1 MANDR
6 IATFDIL
13 HSEIRHSRPP
23 RLSGPTGFTLV
34 ELLVV
39 IAIIGILVALLLPAI
54 QAAREAARR
63 AQCTSNLKN
72 IGLALLNH
80 HDARQAFPPGCVK
93 DGLTTSGK
101 YYNGW
106 TQEIM
111 PYAEDDALKNLYI
124 PRPPGSTQPVDILNT
139 TDRRVKQFRETL
151 IPLYV
156 CPSDNQMELGRPEG
170 GPANSAPPEVMF
182 MSSSYK
188 GNAGRGDGNV
198 TWYLMEDLPPPDGT
212 RVMPSG
218 RNKGWRGPLH
228 AVPQPGSAAAST
240 YLRPENIK
248 DITDGTSKTLLA
260 GEGTNIY
267 SPRRTY
273 WAYTWGNYLMSQ
285 PTPHPPTLWGDF
297 QRCIAQPAYGVS
309 NRACHSGWFS
319 NHPGGM
325 NALMCD
331 GSVDF
336 LSFDIDLHTFAC
348 MGSIANTDGAGIAEN
363 TQTGRQ

>member
-1 MANDR
+1 MLGR
-6 IATFDIL
+6 VRRTQRSQL
-13 HSEIRHSRPP
+13 
-23 RLSGPTGFTLV
+23 GFTLV

-80 HDARQAFPPGCVK
+80 HEAKSAFPPGCIK
-93 DGLTTSGK
+93 NEPRTAGN
-101 YYNGW
+101 YFNGW

-111 PYAEDDALKNLYI
+111 AFAEDDAIKNLYI
-124 PRPPGSTQPVDILNT
+124 PKVHILNN
-139 TDRRVKQFRETL
+139 TDLNVKKFRETL

-156 CPSDNQMELGRPEG
+156 CPSDHQMELARPEG
-170 GPANSAPPEVMF
+170 GPAGGTIDF
-182 MSSSYK
+182 MSASYK
-188 GNAGRGDGNV
+188 GNAGRGDGYV
-198 TWYLMEDLPPPDGT
+198 TWYLMEDLPPANGT
-212 RVMPSG
+212 PVAPSG

-228 AVPQPGSAAAST
+228 AVPQPGSNAATSPESS
-240 YLRPENIK
+240 YLRPEKIK
-248 DITDGTSKTLLA
+248 DIIDGTTKTLLV
-260 GEGTNIY
+260 GEGTNQY
-267 SPRRTY
+267 TPRRVY

-285 PTPHPPTLWGDF
+285 TTPHAPALWGDF

-325 NALMCD
+325 NGAMCD
-331 GSVDF
+331 GAVSFV
-336 LSFDIDLHTFAC
+336 SFDIDLHTFAC
-348 MGSIANTDGAGIAEN
+348 MGSIANTDGEGIEESA
-363 TQTGRQ
+363 TGGRR